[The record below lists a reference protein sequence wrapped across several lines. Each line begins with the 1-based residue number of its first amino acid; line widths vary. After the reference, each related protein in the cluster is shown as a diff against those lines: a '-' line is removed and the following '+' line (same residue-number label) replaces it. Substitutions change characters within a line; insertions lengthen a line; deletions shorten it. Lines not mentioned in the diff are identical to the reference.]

1 MLDLGS
7 TDAAATLEAEALRE
21 NHFEDFERKC
31 ERPDEGEGARGE
43 AGVGSCGL
51 SEDRGGI

>member
-7 TDAAATLEAEALRE
+7 TDAADTLEAEALRE
-21 NHFEDFERKC
+21 GILKTLKGKC

-43 AGVGSCGL
+43 A
-51 SEDRGGI
+51 